1 MRGSSNNSV
10 LLVGFSVLLSL
21 TALIAVAAHWP
32 DRGRTVTVM
41 TPARSAAMAPA
52 RHAAMAPVTGLNVVM
67 KDPGCHW
74 FQTDAGL
81 KASTSI
87 KGPVRLMN
95 MDEAALKIVGPSGT
109 TIDHVGKSVV
119 LQSGKY
125 RITMV
130 GQKPDDNKLKLA
142 VS

>member
-1 MRGSSNNSV
+1 MNKSNNSSMV

-32 DRGRTVTVM
+32 NRGGTVTMM
-41 TPARSAAMAPA
+41 TPASQSAA
-52 RHAAMAPVTGLNVVM
+52 APVRNLNVVM

-74 FQTDAGL
+74 FQTDSGL
-81 KASTSI
+81 KTNTSVT
-87 KGPVRLMN
+87 GPINLMN

-109 TIDHVGKSVV
+109 VIDHVGKVV
-119 LQSGKY
+119 RLATGNY
-125 RITMV
+125 RITMI
-130 GQKPDDNKLKLA
+130 GQKPDDNHLKLT